1 MSLDQTCEHYFEGGM
16 HDESLRNL
24 YLTSTSEGFHLTT
37 RDCKLY
43 NKPDDYVPL
52 LIPIVRKYY
61 IEKYSKTEERSVR
74 KQDK

>member
-1 MSLDQTCEHYFEGGM
+1 MSRNQRCEHDFEEGTHG
-16 HDESLRNL
+16 ESLRNL

-37 RDCKLY
+37 RDCTLY

-52 LIPIVRKYY
+52 LIPMVRKYY
-61 IEKYSKTEERSVR
+61 IEKYSKTKERNVR